1 MVIGFGRTGFFSHPS
16 EGSGK
21 NVMIFG
27 VDMSSTTQTDN
38 RRKDI
43 LILGKGP
50 AQGLEYTLSSEKM
63 YSINFTN
70 FTNGANNYLFVN
82 GKEIHKF
89 TAKDLE
95 INSYELSLANISKDC
110 SADNIKET
118 GLKGYVYD
126 FSGHY
131 DAISVSDITD
141 IYKYLMEKNKIKQ
154 YV

>member
-1 MVIGFGRTGFFSHPS
+1 MVIGFDRTGFFSHPS
-16 EGSGK
+16 GGTGK

-27 VDMSSTTQTDN
+27 VDMSSTTKTDN

-50 AQGLEYTLSSEKM
+50 AQGLEHTLSSEKM

-70 FTNGANNYLFVN
+70 FTNGANNYLFVS

-95 INSYELSLANISKDC
+95 INSYELSLGNISKDW

-118 GLKGYVYD
+118 GLKCYVYD
-126 FSGHY
+126 FSVHS
-131 DAISVSDITD
+131 DAIQFLI
-141 IYKYLMEKNKIKQ
+141 
-154 YV
+154 

>member
-1 MVIGFGRTGFFSHPS
+1 MDLIKQDFFSHPS
-16 EGSGK
+16 GGTGK
-21 NVMIFG
+21 NVMVFG
-27 VDMSSTTQTDN
+27 VGMSSTTKTDN
-38 RRKDI
+38 RRKDS

-50 AQGLEYTLSSEKM
+50 EQGLEHTLSSEKM

-70 FTNGANNYLFVN
+70 FTNEANNYLFVS

-95 INSYELSLANISKDC
+95 INSYELSLGNIWKDW

-118 GLKGYVYD
+118 DLKGYVYD
-126 FSGHY
+126 FSVHY

-141 IYKYLMEKNKIKQ
+141 IHKYLMEKNKIK
-154 YV
+154 